1 MSISNKR
8 IKYRMRVSEEELKG
22 LLHMLNEMKW
32 LMASFILVVMI
43 GGCNSTTHYQEKA
56 EKVKSSDITF
66 PGKFYTKEIESC
78 SALPGRAK
86 FDNASTFK
94 IIENVIGYDW
104 AKFHT
109 ETGTSLIV
117 DHDVITVPAK
127 LMLTA
132 IQHAI
137 ANNNQAN
144 LDTGKDLMLRIAR
157 ADTLY
162 NSIGYKELQKKPRC
176 WENNNPDSPC
186 WYHEYEFASQW
197 FANYMIAAIY
207 MKSEFNKK
215 ELKDINR
222 YINKMYK
229 KFLKPIQFRKNNK
242 GFYAMANGG
251 LSILVYASWTNNKKL
266 AAKEINHTFNEID
279 NLFYYDGYIN
289 DNSFRGLRGQW
300 YHSYGVNIALGYIYI
315 AKLWGAEVPEKIQNK
330 LVNSA
335 KVVNLA
341 ITNPDKFAD
350 RKNPNGLAR
359 NRITNKNSARPH
371 THQMAIA
378 IDTLMEMVVGIKLE
392 HDPIYF
398 SKRKMHTPDGTDD
411 LIGFNPN
418 CVK

>member
-1 MSISNKR
+1 M
-8 IKYRMRVSEEELKG
+8 VLG
-22 LLHMLNEMKW
+22 LLLSGN
-32 LMASFILVVMI
+32 A
-43 GGCNSTTHYQEKA
+43 YA
-56 EKVKSSDITF
+56 KVKSKDITF
-66 PGKFYTKEIESC
+66 PGKFYTKEIKSC
-78 SALPGRAK
+78 SALPNNVK
-86 FDNASTFK
+86 FDNAETFK
-94 IIENVIGYDW
+94 TIEDVVGFDW

-117 DHDVITVPAK
+117 NHDVITVPGK

-137 ANNNQAN
+137 ANNNQTN
-144 LDTGKDLMLRIAR
+144 LDRGKDLLLRIAK

-162 NSIGYKELQKKPRC
+162 NSISYEELQKKPRC
-176 WENNNPDSPC
+176 WVNNDPDSPC
-186 WYHEYEFASQW
+186 WYHEFEFAGQT
-197 FANYMIAAIY
+197 FGNFMIAAIY
-207 MKSEFNKK
+207 LKSEFNEK
-215 ELKDINR
+215 ELKEMNR
-222 YINKMYK
+222 YIDKMYK
-229 KFLKPIQFRKNNK
+229 KFLKPIQFRKNGK

-251 LSILVYASWTNNKKL
+251 LSTLVYASWTNNKKL

-392 HDPIYF
+392 HDPIYL

>member
-1 MSISNKR
+1 MKKILG
-8 IKYRMRVSEEELKG
+8 IIVLG
-22 LLHMLNEMKW
+22 LLFSGN
-32 LMASFILVVMI
+32 A
-43 GGCNSTTHYQEKA
+43 YA
-56 EKVKSSDITF
+56 KVKSKDITF
-66 PGKFYTKEIESC
+66 PGKFYTKEIKSC
-78 SALPGRAK
+78 SALPNNVK
-86 FDNASTFK
+86 FDNAETFK
-94 IIENVIGYDW
+94 TIEDVIGFDW

-117 DHDVITVPAK
+117 NHDVITVPGK

-137 ANNNQAN
+137 ANNNQTN
-144 LDTGKDLMLRIAR
+144 LDMGKDLLLRIAK

-162 NSIGYKELQKKPRC
+162 NSISYEELQKKPRC
-176 WENNNPDSPC
+176 WVNNDPDSPC
-186 WYHEYEFASQW
+186 WYHEFEFAGQT
-197 FANYMIAAIY
+197 FGNFMIAAIY
-207 MKSEFNKK
+207 LRSEFNKE
-215 ELKDINR
+215 ELKEMNR
-222 YINKMYK
+222 YIKKMYK
-229 KFLKPIQFRKNNK
+229 KFLKPIQFRKNDK

-251 LSILVYASWTNNKKL
+251 LSTLVYASWTNNKKL

-279 NLFYYDGYIN
+279 SLFYKDGYIN

-300 YHSYGVNIALGYIYI
+300 YHSYGVNIALGYVYI
-315 AKLWGAEVPEKIQNK
+315 ANLWGAKVPEKVQNK

-341 ITNPDKFAD
+341 ITDPEKFAE
-350 RKNPNGLAR
+350 RKNPNGKAR
-359 NRITNKNSARPH
+359 NRIKNKNSATPH

-392 HDPIYF
+392 HDPIYL
-398 SKRKMHTPDGTDD
+398 SKRKMHIPDGTDD